1 MKILILME
9 TEAFSGPAKNLLETL
24 KLLRGDVRFE
34 VVTYLRGSAESSAFI
49 EAVRS
54 AGLPVHVIRERFR
67 YDPSAIRHLF
77 RIVQKTAPDIIQI
90 HNTKSRLYVTLLRRR
105 LERLGV
111 REIHYFHGETWVDR
125 KQHFYNRLDRLLF
138 RYAPNVV
145 VVAEYQR
152 ELLVGWGVSK
162 DRVAVI
168 HNGIRLAPVDTA
180 HRGEK
185 NYLLTVGRFSKE
197 KGHQILLAAACLL
210 RRREVAGFCLHMVG
224 DGPERQSLERYAAE
238 KGLADIVAFE
248 GYQSDPSDY
257 YKRAGLFI
265 LPSLTEGFPNVLL
278 EAASHGVPVISFD
291 VGGIPEIFRNGEE
304 AVLLS
309 DHTPEALA
317 DAIRDYLCSPD
328 KYRQMAEK
336 ARLRVMREFSL
347 EKKAAR
353 LLEYYKEILPQRR

>member
-9 TEAFSGPAKNLLETL
+9 TEVFSGPAKNLLETL
-24 KLLRGDVRFE
+24 KLLRDEVHFE
-34 VVTYLRGSAESSAFI
+34 VATFLRGGAESSAFI
-49 EAVRS
+49 EAVRG

-67 YDPSAIRHLF
+67 YDPSAIGCLS
-77 RIVQKTAPDIIQI
+77 RIVQETAPDIIQI
-90 HNTKSRLYVTLLRRR
+90 HNTKSRLYVTFLRRR
-105 LERLGV
+105 LKRLGV

-125 KQHFYNRLDRLLF
+125 KQHVYNLLDRFLF
-138 RYAPNVV
+138 RAAPNIA
-145 VVAEYQR
+145 VVAEYQKR
-152 ELLVGWGVSK
+152 LLGQWGVPES
-162 DRVAVI
+162 RITVI
-168 HNGIRLAPVDTA
+168 YNGIQTGFVPAEGGRDK
-180 HRGEK
+180 GC
-185 NYLLTVGRFSKE
+185 LLTVGRLSRE
-197 KGHQILLAAACLL
+197 KGHQILLDAVQLL
-210 RRREVAGFCLHMVG
+210 QQRGVDGFCLHIVG

-238 KGLADIVAFE
+238 VRLGNSVVFD
-248 GYQSDPSDY
+248 GYRSEPSDFY
-257 YKRAGLFI
+257 RRAGLFI
-265 LPSLTEGFPNVLL
+265 LPSMTEGFPNVLL

-309 DHTPEALA
+309 DHTPESLA
-317 DAIRDYLCSPD
+317 DAIQDYLCSPD